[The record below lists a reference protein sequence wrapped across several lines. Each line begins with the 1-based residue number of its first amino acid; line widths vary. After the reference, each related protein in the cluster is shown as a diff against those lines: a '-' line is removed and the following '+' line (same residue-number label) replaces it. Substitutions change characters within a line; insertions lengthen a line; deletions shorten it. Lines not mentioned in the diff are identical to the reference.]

1 MEWFFIVGPK
11 DGGMGMSQQSTDV
24 AHFQVENIG
33 GIGET
38 SVDIPP
44 GVTVL
49 TGKNATNRTSFLQS
63 IMAAMG
69 SDQATLKGDA
79 DTGSVE
85 LSIGGESYERRLK
98 RTGGTVQFEGESY
111 LDDPAVADVFA
122 FLLETN
128 EARRSVAR
136 GDDLREIIM
145 RPVDIDEIKRDIRQ
159 LEEQKGEINDEIAK
173 IESRKRDLPDLEQR
187 RGDIRDS
194 ISEKRD
200 QLAEKEDEIDSNSR
214 DIEESRKEQEELEAK
229 LDELRSTRSDLESVR
244 RQIET
249 QEESISSLQQER
261 QELDSEL
268 AELPE
273 TPMGEHQH
281 LDDEIGRLREQR
293 QSLNTEISDLQSL
306 IQYNEERLEEG
317 DYGVVQSLDDEQEA
331 TADAV
336 TDQLLADDEE
346 SVVCW
351 TCGSTVEREQIEETV
366 TRLQDLRREKV
377 EALNEL
383 KSELDDLKSQQ
394 REAEQQQ
401 RRRDDV
407 QGQIEDIETELER
420 REEQIESLKERR
432 ESLTDEVESLET
444 EVDNLE
450 SEDFDDI
457 LSLHKEANQLEF
469 EIDSLESDLDSV
481 TDEIEEIEA
490 MLDRADDLRA
500 ERDELVDQ
508 LTDKRTK
515 IDQIEA
521 GAVEEFNEHMDAI
534 LDIME
539 YENLERIWIERV
551 ERTVREGRQKVDKTA
566 FELHIVRTTE
576 NGAAYE
582 DTIEHLSES
591 EREVTGLIFAL
602 AGYLV
607 HDLHEIVPFM
617 LLDSLEAIDSN
628 RIAELVEYFS
638 DYAQYLVVALLPEDA
653 QALDEEFHRITS
665 I

>member
-1 MEWFFIVGPK
+1 
-11 DGGMGMSQQSTDV
+11 MGMSQQTSDV
-24 AHFQVENIG
+24 AHFHVENVG

-111 LDDPAVADVFA
+111 LDDPTVADVFA

-145 RPVDIDEIKRDIRQ
+145 RPVDIDEIKRDIRK
-159 LEEQKGEINDEIAK
+159 LEKEKGNINDELAK
-173 IESRKRDLPDLEQR
+173 IESKKRDLPDLEQE
-187 RGDIRDS
+187 RGEIQDKIT
-194 ISEKRD
+194 EKREE
-200 QLAEKEDEIDSNSR
+200 LADKEEEIDSNSR
-214 DIEESRKEQEELEAK
+214 DIEESRKEQEALEDK

-249 QEESISSLQQER
+249 QEESVSSLKQER
-261 QELDSEL
+261 QELESEL

-273 TPMGEHQH
+273 TPMGDHQQ
-281 LDDEIGRLREQR
+281 LDDEISRLRDQR

-351 TCGSTVEREQIEETV
+351 TCGSTVDREQIEETV
-366 TRLQDLRREKV
+366 ARLQDLRQEKV
-377 EALNEL
+377 ETLNEL
-383 KSELDDLKSQQ
+383 KSELDDLKSRQ
-394 REAEQQQ
+394 REAKQQQQ
-401 RRRDDV
+401 RREDAQQQIDDV
-407 QGQIEDIETELER
+407 ETELER
-420 REEQIESLKERR
+420 REEQIDSLKEQR
-432 ESLTDEVESLET
+432 ESLTEEVEALEDD
-444 EVDNLE
+444 VDDLE

-469 EIDSLESDLDSV
+469 EIDSLESDLDDV
-481 TDEIEEIEA
+481 TDEIEEIEG
-490 MLDRADDLRA
+490 MLERADDLRA

-566 FELHIVRTTE
+566 FELHIVRTTD

-607 HDLHEIVPFM
+607 HDLHETVPFM

-628 RIAELVEYFS
+628 RIAELVEYFA

-653 QALDEEFHRITS
+653 QALDDEFHRITS